1 MSKRKISDI
10 VKHYK
15 QDLGL
20 GVILGERC
28 VCYTSDQIA
37 EDPTVYTVFWTK
49 IEETKKHFEAELEEV

>member
-20 GVILGERC
+20 GVILDEKS
-28 VCYTSDQIA
+28 VCYSSNQIT
-37 EDPTVYTVFWTK
+37 EDPIVYTVFWTK
-49 IEETKKHFEAELEEV
+49 IEETKKHFEAELEEA